1 MAQPLLDLY
10 PCRAST
16 FFMCIYSCGIVT
28 SERML
33 PHYGHKISEGPSW
46 YLTTNRC
53 SVRPTNVQHIACQ
66 FLHAKKEKQNFIG
79 MHYHR
84 VIGDIGALFSSSY
97 LMIAHKL
104 LQLSVQW
111 LEGSFRRIVPI
122 WLLLDPFRIKSSLHD
137 GSLKY
142 DDGDMRK
149 QKGNQATYWNK
160 ASKGD
165 TGTRVPS
172 FPAGIADKY
181 FPVSRNAESMC
192 ISQHSPSDR
201 GDVQYNLIE
210 TTGPLLFGMITVQN
224 PVESYSHSL

>member
-1 MAQPLLDLY
+1 
-10 PCRAST
+10 
-16 FFMCIYSCGIVT
+16 MCIYSCGIVT
-28 SERML
+28 SERIL
-33 PHYGHKISEGPSW
+33 PHYRHEISEGPSW
-46 YLTTNRC
+46 NNDNNW
-53 SVRPTNVQHIACQ
+53 SA
-66 FLHAKKEKQNFIG
+66 G

-84 VIGDIGALFSSSY
+84 VIGDIVVGRVFPAYS
-97 LMIAHKL
+97 
-104 LQLSVQW
+104 
-111 LEGSFRRIVPI
+111 P
-122 WLLLDPFRIKSSLHD
+122 DPFRIKSSLHD

-142 DDGDMRK
+142 DDDGDMRK

-165 TGTRVPS
+165 TGTRVLS
-172 FPAGIADKY
+172 FLAGIADEY

-201 GDVQYNLIE
+201 GDVEYNLIE